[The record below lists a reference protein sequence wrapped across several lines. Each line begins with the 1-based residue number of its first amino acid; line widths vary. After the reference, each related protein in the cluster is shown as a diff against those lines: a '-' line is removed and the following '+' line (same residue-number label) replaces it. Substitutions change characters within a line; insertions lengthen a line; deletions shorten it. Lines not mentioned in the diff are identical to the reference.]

1 MIKENVNEYI
11 DVGIAPII
19 PALAGTLVTLAGGRL
34 YLKERERKRRK
45 QRERARKLAELYE
58 LLKQGKISPE
68 QYQVLASKELESEEP
83 SLTQMNIL
91 PILGMAGAGVI
102 LYLLLKRK
110 KEERR

>member
-19 PALAGTLVTLAGGRL
+19 PALAGTLATLTGVRL
-34 YLKERERKRRK
+34 YLKERARKQRK

-68 QYQVLASKELESEEP
+68 QYQTLASKKLESEETP
-83 SLTQMNIL
+83 MTQMNIL
-91 PILGMAGAGVI
+91 PILGIAGAGII
-102 LYLLLKRK
+102 LYLLLRRK